1 MKSPVTTLCYIE
13 QDDKYLM
20 LHRIKKKND
29 LNEDKWVGIG
39 GHAEEGESPGRLP
52 SEGGYGG
59 NRPEPYLLSIPR
71 VGDFC
76 IR

>member
-39 GHAEEGESPGRLP
+39 GHAEEGKARK
-52 SEGGYGG
+52 
-59 NRPEPYLLSIPR
+59 I
-71 VGDFC
+71 VF
-76 IR
+76 